1 MKRVLVSCLLTVV
14 TLVAFPG
21 AAAAKAKHPKGVK
34 IRSVVVTFT
43 VRNTDT
49 SQFACASDGA
59 TYQVKGHITGPA
71 SVVASASKK
80 KRKRPKGATLYLHGL
95 GVGEWLWYFPAVPS
109 FNYALQQ
116 ARTGHVSVTVDRL
129 GYGVS
134 SRPPDG
140 GKVCIGSEADV
151 AHQIVQALKSGS
163 YTVGS
168 GTPRKYRRIAL
179 AGHSAAGEI
188 SVLEA
193 YSYRDVSALIV
204 VAFSFSNLA
213 AANITFGNQRNACMA
228 STPVPGFPP
237 GYQLFGATPAEFEKT
252 FFHSAT
258 SAVRAAAT
266 PLHKPDPCGDNISLT
281 EALNKQAA
289 GARKIKVPALVICGA
304 NDVLY
309 APFGCEL
316 QADRFASRDKKTI
329 IIRNAGHGLPLE
341 KPARTFRGKLGSWLS
356 RRGF

>member
-1 MKRVLVSCLLTVV
+1 MRRALAPIALSLLLLIALPT
-14 TLVAFPG
+14 
-21 AAAAKAKHPKGVK
+21 AADAKAKRVK
-34 IRSVVVTFT
+34 TASVAVTFT

-49 SQFACASDGA
+49 TQFACTSDGA
-59 TYQVKGHITGPA
+59 TYQIKGHITGPA
-71 SVVASASKK
+71 SALASTSKRK
-80 KRKRPKGATLYLHGL
+80 KRSKGATLYLHGL
-95 GVGEWLWYFPAVPS
+95 GVGEWLWYFAAVPS

-116 ARTGHVSVTVDRL
+116 AKAGHVSVTVDRL
-129 GYGVS
+129 GYGAS
-134 SRPPDG
+134 SQPPDG
-140 GKVCIGSEADV
+140 GKICIGSEADI

-168 GTPRKYRRIAL
+168 GIPRKYKRVAL

-188 SVLEA
+188 SILEA
-193 YSYRDVSALIV
+193 YSYKDVSALIV
-204 VAFSFSNLA
+204 VGFSFSNLA
-213 AANITFGNQRNACMA
+213 AANVTFGNQRNACA
-228 STPVPGFPP
+228 AATPVGPGFPP
-237 GYQLFGATPAEFEKT
+237 SYQLFGATSAEFQQA

-258 SAVRAAAT
+258 KAVRDAAT
-266 PLHKPDPCGDNISLT
+266 PLHKPDPCGDNLSLT

-289 GARKIKVPALVICGA
+289 GARTIKTPALVVCGA

-329 IIRNAGHGLPLE
+329 IIKNAGHGLPLE
-341 KPARTFRGKLGSWLS
+341 KPARTFRKKLGDWLS